1 MQRIPGD
8 VKSLVTDVEIFILEI
23 LKEENLTKKAK
34 EKKDALLRK
43 LNSIKTSYPQEFQ
56 AKGGSDDSDSC
67 EEPVEDSISLASERC
82 DNHDESAADVQRSPP
97 IPAQELTPILKAGY
111 LEKRRKD
118 HSFFGSEWQKRWCV
132 LNNNVF
138 YYYGTEKDKQ
148 QKGDFVIDGYT
159 VQLTTTIRKDAKKD
173 CCFELS
179 APNKRLYQFAA
190 ASSNEAEEWVEQL
203 QFVLKD
209 RGSAM
214 IPEDDEEMY
223 DDIDPEI
230 KDDNFDQVPIDDDIY
245 EELPEEE
252 NDFQQPL
259 SRFDET
265 ENKQQ
270 QSGGSKTAIK
280 KTEKDKATDYANY
293 YQGLWDC
300 SGDQSDELSFK
311 RGDVIYILN
320 KEYNSHGWWIGQM
333 KDNIGLVPKDYLME
347 MYDI

>member
-1 MQRIPGD
+1 MQQIPED
-8 VKSLVTDVEIFILEI
+8 VKSLITDIEIFILEI

-34 EKKDALLRK
+34 EKKDVLLRK
-43 LNSIKTSYPQEFQ
+43 LKVIKTSYPQEFQ
-56 AKGGSDDSDSC
+56 ERGESDDSDSN
-67 EEPVEDSISLASERC
+67 EELTSERC
-82 DNHDESAADVQRSPP
+82 DNQEEAAADVQRSPP
-97 IPAQELTPILKAGY
+97 IPAQELNHILKAGY

-118 HSFFGSEWQKRWCV
+118 HSFFVSEWQKRWCV

-148 QKGDFVIDGYT
+148 QKGDFSIDGYT
-159 VQLTTTIRKDAKKD
+159 VQLTTIIRKDAKKD

-179 APNKRLYQFAA
+179 APQKRLFQFAA

-209 RGSAM
+209 RESGV

-230 KDDNFDQVPIDDDIY
+230 KDDNFNQMATDDDIY

-252 NDFQQPL
+252 ENFQQSPPP
-259 SRFDET
+259 FNEP
-265 ENKQQ
+265 EKQQ
-270 QSGGSKTAIK
+270 SVGSR
-280 KTEKDKATDYANY
+280 TEKATDYINY

-300 SGDQSDELSFK
+300 SGDRSDELTFK
-311 RGDVIYILN
+311 RGDVIYVVN
-320 KEYNSHGWWIGQM
+320 KMVTVVDLESAAEGTLEYNSHGWWIGQM
-333 KDNIGLVPKDYLME
+333 KGTIGLVPKDYLIE

>member
-1 MQRIPGD
+1 MQQIPED
-8 VKSLVTDVEIFILEI
+8 VKSLITDIEIFILEI

-34 EKKDALLRK
+34 EKKDVLLRK
-43 LNSIKTSYPQEFQ
+43 LKVIKTSYPQEFQ
-56 AKGGSDDSDSC
+56 EKAGSDDSDSC
-67 EEPVEDSISLASERC
+67 EEPLGDGASLASERC
-82 DNHDESAADVQRSPP
+82 DNHEEAAADVQRSPA
-97 IPAQELTPILKAGY
+97 IAAQELNQILKAGY

-148 QKGDFVIDGYT
+148 QKGDFAIDGYT

-173 CCFELS
+173 CCFELC
-179 APNKRLYQFAA
+179 APYKRLYQFAA
-190 ASSNEAEEWVEQL
+190 ASSSEAEEWVEQL

-209 RGSAM
+209 RESGV
-214 IPEDDEEMY
+214 IPVDDDEGMY

-230 KDDNFDQVPIDDDIY
+230 NSVRPNQVPIDEDIY
-245 EELPEEE
+245 EVLPEEE
-252 NDFQQPL
+252 NNFQQPF
-259 SRFDET
+259 SEP
-265 ENKQQ
+265 EKSQH
-270 QSGGSKTAIK
+270 SGGSKA
-280 KTEKDKATDYANY
+280 EKACDYANY

-311 RGDVIYILN
+311 RGDVIYIIN
-320 KEYNSHGWWIGQM
+320 REYNSHGWWIGQM
-333 KDNIGLVPKDYLME
+333 KGTIGLVPKDYLME

>member
-1 MQRIPGD
+1 MQQIPED
-8 VKSLVTDVEIFILEI
+8 VKSLITDIEIFILEI

-34 EKKDALLRK
+34 EKKDVLLRK
-43 LNSIKTSYPQEFQ
+43 LKVIKTSYPQEFQ
-56 AKGGSDDSDSC
+56 EKAGSDDSDSC
-67 EEPVEDSISLASERC
+67 EEPLGDGASLASERC
-82 DNHDESAADVQRSPP
+82 DNHEEAAADVQRSPA
-97 IPAQELTPILKAGY
+97 IAAQELNQILKAGY

-148 QKGDFVIDGYT
+148 QKGDFAIDGYT

-173 CCFELS
+173 CCFELC
-179 APNKRLYQFAA
+179 APYKRLYQFAA
-190 ASSNEAEEWVEQL
+190 ASSSEAEEWVEQL

-209 RGSAM
+209 RESGV
-214 IPEDDEEMY
+214 IPVDDDEGMY

-230 KDDNFDQVPIDDDIY
+230 NSVRPNQVPIDEDIY
-245 EELPEEE
+245 EVLPEEE
-252 NDFQQPL
+252 NNFQQPF
-259 SRFDET
+259 SEP
-265 ENKQQ
+265 EKSQH
-270 QSGGSKTAIK
+270 SGGSKAA
-280 KTEKDKATDYANY
+280 EKACDYANY

-311 RGDVIYILN
+311 RGDVIYIIN
-320 KEYNSHGWWIGQM
+320 REYNSHGWWIGQM
-333 KDNIGLVPKDYLME
+333 KGTIGLVPKDYLME

>member
-1 MQRIPGD
+1 MQQIPED
-8 VKSLVTDVEIFILEI
+8 VKSLITDIEIFILEI

-43 LNSIKTSYPQEFQ
+43 LKIIKTSYPQEFQ
-56 AKGGSDDSDSC
+56 EKGVSDDSDSY
-67 EEPVEDSISLASERC
+67 EEPLGDGVSLASERC
-82 DNHDESAADVQRSPP
+82 DNHEEAAADVQRSPP
-97 IPAQELTPILKAGY
+97 IPAQELNQILKAGY

-118 HSFFGSEWQKRWCV
+118 YSFFGSEWQKRWCV

-148 QKGDFVIDGYT
+148 QKGDFTIDGYT
-159 VQLTTTIRKDAKKD
+159 VQLTTTMRKDAKKD
-173 CCFELS
+173 CCFELC
-179 APNKRLYQFAA
+179 APYKRLYQFAA

-209 RGSAM
+209 RESGM
-214 IPEDDEEMY
+214 IPEDDGEEMY

-230 KDDNFDQVPIDDDIY
+230 KGDELSQTAIDEDIY

-252 NDFQQPL
+252 ENFQQPQPIF
-259 SRFDET
+259 RAPE
-265 ENKQQ
+265 KQ
-270 QSGGSKTAIK
+270 QSGGSRTASSK
-280 KTEKDKATDYANY
+280 AEKATDYINY

-311 RGDVIYILN
+311 RGDAIYIIN
-320 KEYNSHGWWIGQM
+320 KVHYSLQRITFKW
-333 KDNIGLVPKDYLME
+333 
-347 MYDI
+347 

>member
-1 MQRIPGD
+1 MQQIPED
-8 VKSLVTDVEIFILEI
+8 VKSLVTDIEIFILEI

-43 LNSIKTSYPQEFQ
+43 LKIIKTSYPQEFQ
-56 AKGGSDDSDSC
+56 ERGGSDDSDSC
-67 EEPVEDSISLASERC
+67 DEPSGDGISLASERY
-82 DNHDESAADVQRSPP
+82 DNHEEAAADVQRSPP
-97 IPAQELTPILKAGY
+97 VPAQELNQILKAGY

-118 HSFFGSEWQKRWCV
+118 YSFFGSEWQKRWCV

-148 QKGDFVIDGYT
+148 QKGDFAIDGYT
-159 VQLTTTIRKDAKKD
+159 VQLTTTVRKDAKKD
-173 CCFELS
+173 CCFELT
-179 APNKRLYQFAA
+179 APNKRLFQFTA

-209 RGSAM
+209 RESGM
-214 IPEDDEEMY
+214 IPEDDGEEMY

-230 KDDNFDQVPIDDDIY
+230 KGDEFSQMAIDEDIY

-252 NDFQQPL
+252 NFQQPPPP
-259 SRFDET
+259 SNEP
-265 ENKQQ
+265 EKKQQ
-270 QSGGSKTAIK
+270 SAGNRTA
-280 KTEKDKATDYANY
+280 EKATDYANY

-300 SGDQSDELSFK
+300 SGDRSDELSFK
-311 RGDVIYILN
+311 RGDVIYVVN

-333 KDNIGLVPKDYLME
+333 KGIIGLVPKDYLIE